1 MVAGGGIGERI
12 VREFGMHMYTL
23 LYLKWITHKN
33 RVYSMWNPAQC
44 YVVAWMGGSLGENGY
59 MHMYD
64 CSPETVITLLISYIW
79 LQNKKFK
86 EKKIKKGR
94 Q

>member
-1 MVAGGGIGERI
+1 MDNPQGPAVDQG
-12 VREFGMHMYTL
+12 TL
-23 LYLKWITHKN
+23 LN
-33 RVYSMWNPAQC
+33 VMWLPG
-44 YVVAWMGGSLGENGY
+44 WEGSLGENGY